1 MRTVSTEPCRTI
13 DGSIEMRVQRCQHG
27 KESMQRHEAKC
38 EEGLEEFP
46 DWDVRNGFD
55 FRPRVFLFESSSQNR
70 WNVKGRVK
78 DSPEKECPVC
88 AVPQSAD

>member
-1 MRTVSTEPCRTI
+1 MEVLKCVCNVVSTERNPC
-13 DGSIEMRVQRCQHG
+13 
-27 KESMQRHEAKC
+27 QRHEAKC